1 MQMKTNLRPFGITL
15 LVLLSHASISYAQ
28 ISKGH
33 QILIN
38 RGFQVQGMVASSD
51 VFHLTTYSN
60 ANYTSIN
67 WLWTSVPSWMGVAP
81 GFRWSRWVFDEA
93 QMPPQGSEGPYL
105 SQLVTLQLAD
115 EWHLND
121 PATRDRAVN
130 WFNAVRANWPNTIL
144 YANNFGGQVSDAA
157 LGDFITRAQPDMLC
171 FDTYPW
177 RSDYI
182 TRVPIGGPPTTWY
195 SELRRYRQWAWSTG
209 IPMATYLQ
217 TFHAVQDYDQTVYR
231 DPSPSELWLN
241 IYAALAF
248 NAKTLID
255 FTYNTGASSLFNNG
269 AGGDNSPNSRY
280 TEKATQNKRVR
291 NYGKTLVRLEPIPDQ
306 PYPDLHT
313 TSMMII
319 RGKNPAGTPN
329 PIPIG
334 FIADPQS
341 PNNYTDWAYQRNDP
355 YLVGWSVTN
364 KAGVKNG
371 GKPGDVI
378 ISWFHPLNPADGAS
392 LYLMVVN
399 GLSDPTGT
407 VADCL
412 QEIKLNFVDTAATAN
427 VYWLDSSTGVVKLR
441 SLPLVGTRRQLV
453 LPLNGGGVFF
463 FKFADGAPF
472 LGY

>member
-1 MQMKTNLRPFGITL
+1 MKTNLRPLCITL
-15 LVLLSHASISYAQ
+15 SVLLSHAAITDAQ

-38 RGFQVQGMVASSD
+38 RGFQVQGMVANSD
-51 VFHLTTYSN
+51 AFHLTTYSN

-81 GFRWSRWVFDEA
+81 GFRWSRWVFDET
-93 QMPPQGSEGPYL
+93 QMPPQGGEAPYL

-157 LGDFITRAQPDMLC
+157 LGDFITRARPDMLC

-177 RSDYI
+177 RSDYV
-182 TRVPIGGPPTTWY
+182 TRVPIAGPPTSWY
-195 SELRRYRQWAWSTG
+195 SELRRYRQWAWSAG
-209 IPMATYLQ
+209 IPMANYIQ

-241 IYAALAF
+241 LYASLAF

-269 AGGDNSPNSRY
+269 AGGDNSPNSLY
-280 TEKATQNKRVR
+280 TEKANQNKRVR
-291 NYGKTLVRLEPIPDQ
+291 NYGKTLVRLQPIPDE
-306 PYPDLHT
+306 PHPDLHT

-319 RGKNPAGTPN
+319 RGKNPSGTPN

-378 ISWFHPLNPADGAS
+378 ISWFRPLNPADGTS
-392 LYLMVVN
+392 LYMMVVN
-399 GLSDPTGT
+399 GLSDPTGN

-412 QEIKLNFVDTAATAN
+412 QEIKLNFVDSAATAN
-427 VYWLDSSTGVVKLR
+427 VYWLDSTVGVVKLR

-453 LPLNGGGVFF
+453 LPLNGGGIFF
-463 FKFADGAPF
+463 FKFSDGAPF